1 MALYSL
7 QFPGEQLTEHKL
19 FPNLERQARN
29 EPTPSTHALL
39 TRGY

>member
-19 FPNLERQARN
+19 FPNLNARL
-29 EPTPSTHALL
+29 ETSQLH
-39 TRGY
+39 RHMRS